1 MKREKK
7 NPLQARVHVRM
18 SQSEK
23 EKLKQMLSKSH
34 CHRSISELVRHLLF
48 HSHITLDYRN
58 ASQDEAR
65 AELIRLRNDLRKIG
79 VNINQMVRYFHR
91 QDGPAFRQAQAEK
104 IIRLYEQAHT
114 QVITVLK
121 GISHLL
127 KG

>member
-1 MKREKK
+1 MSSKDK
-7 NPLQARVHVRM
+7 NRLQSRVHVRM
-18 SQSEK
+18 SQTEK
-23 EKLKQMLSKSH
+23 EKLRQMLSKSH

-48 HSHITLDYRN
+48 HSNITLDYRN

-91 QDGPAFRQAQAEK
+91 QDSPALRQVQAGK
-104 IIRLYEQAHT
+104 IIHLYEQAHSQT
-114 QVITVLK
+114 TAVLK
-121 GISHLL
+121 DISHLI